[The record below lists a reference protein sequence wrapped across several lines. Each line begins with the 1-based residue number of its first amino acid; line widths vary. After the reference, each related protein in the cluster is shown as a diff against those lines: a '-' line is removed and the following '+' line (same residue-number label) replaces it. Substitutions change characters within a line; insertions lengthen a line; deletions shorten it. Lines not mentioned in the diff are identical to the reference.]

1 MVDWPIMFT
10 PAMVRALMTGLKTQ
24 TRRRATGKTGKP
36 TMWAKAVAGDRLWV
50 REAHRLDGKTVTY
63 RSEADN
69 SPGRW
74 RPGLHMPRWASR
86 TTLLVTAT
94 RREQVQ
100 AISEDDARAEGISVR
115 GSGSMK
121 DLFRDQWTDM
131 HGPTAWDGD
140 LSVIVLT
147 FDVASGNIDTLHT

>member
-1 MVDWPIMFT
+1 M
-10 PAMVRALMTGLKTQ
+10 
-24 TRRRATGKTGKP
+24 
-36 TMWAKAVAGDRLWV
+36 

-74 RPGLHMPRWASR
+74 RPGPHMPHWASR

-100 AISEDDARAEGISVR
+100 AISENDAHAEGIFVR

-121 DLFRDQWTDM
+121 DLF
-131 HGPTAWDGD
+131 H
-140 LSVIVLT
+140 
-147 FDVASGNIDTLHT
+147 N

>member
-24 TRRRATGKTGKP
+24 TRRRAIGKTGKP
-36 TMWAKAVAGDRLWV
+36 TMWTKATTGDRLWV

-63 RSEADN
+63 RSEDDT

-86 TTLLVTAT
+86 TTLRVTAT
-94 RREQVQ
+94 RREQVR
-100 AISEDDARAEGISVR
+100 AISENDARAEGIAVR
-115 GSGSMK
+115 GTGSMR
-121 DLFRDQWTDM
+121 DLFHDQWVDM
-131 HGPTAWDGD
+131 HGPSAWEDD
-140 LSVIVLT
+140 LEVIALT
-147 FDVASGNIDTLHT
+147 FEVVSGNIDIVDT

>member
-1 MVDWPIMFT
+1 
-10 PAMVRALMTGLKTQ
+10 
-24 TRRRATGKTGKP
+24 
-36 TMWAKAVAGDRLWV
+36 
-50 REAHRLDGKTVTY
+50 
-63 RSEADN
+63 
-69 SPGRW
+69 
-74 RPGLHMPRWASR
+74 MPRWASR
-86 TTLLVTAT
+86 TTLLVIAT

-115 GSGSMK
+115 GSGSLK

-131 HGPTAWDGD
+131 HGPTAWDDD